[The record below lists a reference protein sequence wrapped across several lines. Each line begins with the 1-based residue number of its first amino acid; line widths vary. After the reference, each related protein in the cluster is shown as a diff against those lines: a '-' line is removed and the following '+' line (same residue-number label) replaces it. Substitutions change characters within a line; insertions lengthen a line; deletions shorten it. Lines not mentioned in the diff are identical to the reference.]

1 MMKKEI
7 LLEELREACEHI
19 GYALRFE
26 KGDFEGG
33 GCILK
38 EQKLI
43 VVNKR
48 FPLDKKLSVIARAL
62 GELGVEEMYVKPAV
76 RDFISDEMSKLSLE
90 S

>member
-19 GYALRFE
+19 GYSLRFE

-33 GCILK
+33 CCILK

-48 FPLDKKLSVIARAL
+48 FSLDKKLSVIARAL

-90 S
+90 N